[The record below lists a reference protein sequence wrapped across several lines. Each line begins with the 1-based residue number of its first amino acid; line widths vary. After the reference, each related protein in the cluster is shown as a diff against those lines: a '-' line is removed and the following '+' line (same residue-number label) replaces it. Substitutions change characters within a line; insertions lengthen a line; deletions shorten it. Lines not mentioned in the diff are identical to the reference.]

1 MTRIKICGLSEID
14 SALAASRAGADFLG
28 LIFAASPRQV
38 SPEQALPIIETVRA
52 LPDPPE
58 IVGVF
63 VNLPADE
70 VNRIA
75 GYCRLDRVQL
85 SGNETWDYCRE
96 IEKPVIKV
104 IHVSD
109 GQRSDEIINEIA
121 TGYSRLPE
129 DRFIC
134 LLDTHSRDAYGGS
147 GQTFNWHLAREV
159 SSRFPVM
166 VAGGLNPDNVAQLV
180 GEVNPW
186 GVDVSSG
193 VETVGTKDGAKIKA
207 FIEAVKASK
216 TNKKRIDTMNCS
228 GLRKTR

>member
-1 MTRIKICGLSEID
+1 MIKICGLSEID
-14 SALAASRAGADFLG
+14 STLAASRAGADFLG

-63 VNLPADE
+63 ADLPSDE

-75 GYCRLDRVQL
+75 AYCRLDRVQL

-109 GQRSDEIINEIA
+109 SQPPGEMLDEIA
-121 TGYSRLPE
+121 TGHNLLPE

-134 LLDTHSRDAYGGS
+134 LLDTHTGKVYGGS

-159 SSRFPVM
+159 SSSFPVM
-166 VAGGLNPDNVAQLV
+166 VAGGLSPDNVAQLV
-180 GEVNPW
+180 AEVNPW

-193 VETVGTKDGAKIKA
+193 VETAGKKDISKIKA
-207 FIEAVKASK
+207 FIGAV
-216 TNKKRIDTMNCS
+216 
-228 GLRKTR
+228 RKSRVSQT